1 MACLSKC
8 AKGGA
13 TRLGQPEDDLGG
25 GKLLAEIVESTV
37 GDGDLFLHILNNAGK
52 ASAVGSMISALT
64 RPSVVLSSSEDAN
77 IVEEVAPCTMDIILS
92 GGRAIHLR
100 EALLA
105 GSDHIPCAKRR
116 LRISFGRGENVSEES
131 DGENASAV
139 KNTLKEARVVLGQE
153 AKNVYFSL
161 FSDEQNLH

>member
-1 MACLSKC
+1 M
-8 AKGGA
+8 
-13 TRLGQPEDDLGG
+13 
-25 GKLLAEIVESTV
+25 
-37 GDGDLFLHILNNAGK
+37 
-52 ASAVGSMISALT
+52 
-64 RPSVVLSSSEDAN
+64 LSSSEDAK

-92 GGRAIHLR
+92 GGRTIHLR

-131 DGENASAV
+131 AGENASAI
-139 KNTLKEARVVLGQE
+139 KNTLKEARVVFGQE

-161 FSDEQNLH
+161 FSGVQYLY